1 MLSKKLFIGVIA
13 LGLAPMAF
21 ANGAYAPATFT
32 PGIYVGVQG
41 GWGTTGWDALKSSSV
56 SVKNYNGLAG
66 RIFAGYD
73 FHKNFAV
80 EGGFTYWFNRAKV
93 SVAGL
98 RATSTDY
105 RVRNWALDLVGKIKA
120 EVYQNVEL
128 YAKAGVDYVHT
139 KWDTAYPGLNKSYG
153 NVNLVYGVGAT
164 YYFTPQISADL
175 SWTRFNGRQKTAH
188 SKYQPYL
195 DMVALGVAYKFN
207 LS

>member
-32 PGIYVGVQG
+32 PGIYVGLQG
-41 GWGTTGWDALKSSSV
+41 GWGLTGWDAIKTDGVGVKSD
-56 SVKNYNGLAG
+56 NGLAG
-66 RIFAGYD
+66 RLYAGYD

-80 EGGFTYWFNRAKV
+80 EGGFTYFFNRAKV
-93 SVAGL
+93 S
-98 RATSTDY
+98 ATGSDDA

-128 YAKAGVDYVHT
+128 YAKAGLDYVHT
-139 KWDTAYPGLNKSYG
+139 SWSGPSFTGKSSYG
-153 NVNLVYGVGAT
+153 NVNVVYGVGAT

-175 SWTRFNGRQKTAH
+175 SWTRFNARPKNNHG
-188 SKYQPYL
+188 KYQPYL
-195 DMVALGVAYKFN
+195 DMIALGVAYKFN

>member
-41 GWGTTGWDALKSSSV
+41 GWGMTGWDALKGTST
-56 SVKNYNGLAG
+56 SVKSYNGLAG

-80 EGGFTYWFNRAKV
+80 EGGFTYWFNRAKI
-93 SVAGL
+93 
-98 RATSTDY
+98 TDSAVVPSNEY

-139 KWDTAYPGLNKSYG
+139 KFSPEWTGTYNSSYG

-175 SWTRFNGRQKTAH
+175 SWTRYNGKERSNTKN
-188 SKYQPYL
+188 QPYL
-195 DMVALGVAYKFN
+195 DMIALGVAYKFN